1 MPVRIP
7 ATTRTEVFC
16 MGAAGVTG
24 FAPFYLMAPGAEERL
39 SKQTT
44 KWAPR
49 WERNITMFRNPV
61 EKGIQRVSPPIERTV
76 HRIEHRLPLEQ
87 AAKRTDK
94 TIKKNLDRLGIKHS

>member
-7 ATTRTEVFC
+7 AATRTEVFC

-24 FAPFYLMAPGAEERL
+24 FAPFYLMAPGAEARL

-61 EKGIQRVSPPIERTV
+61 ERGIQRVAPPVERTV
-76 HRIEHRLPLEQ
+76 HRIEQRLPLEQ

-94 TIKKNLDRLGIKHS
+94 SIKKNLDRMGIKHT

>member
-1 MPVRIP
+1 
-7 ATTRTEVFC
+7 

-94 TIKKNLDRLGIKHS
+94 SIKKNLDRMGIKHT

>member
-7 ATTRTEVFC
+7 AATRTEVFC

-24 FAPFYLMAPGAEERL
+24 FAPFYLMAPGADARL
-39 SKQTT
+39 SKQTV

-76 HRIEHRLPLEQ
+76 KRIQNRLPLEK
-87 AAKRTDK
+87 AAKGTDK
-94 TIKKNLDRLGIKHS
+94 SIKKNLDR

>member
-7 ATTRTEVFC
+7 AATRTEVFC

-24 FAPFYLMAPGAEERL
+24 FAPFYLMAPGADARL
-39 SKQTT
+39 SKQTV

-76 HRIEHRLPLEQ
+76 KRIQNRLPLEK
-87 AAKRTDK
+87 AAKGTDK
-94 TIKKNLDRLGIKHS
+94 SIKKNLDRLGIKHS